1 MVFKDITLTTQR
13 FLFVL
18 FLLRP
23 LQQFFFKIP
32 ANQIVISTYKLLL
45 YKLNLN

>member
-13 FLFVL
+13 FFVL

-23 LQQFFFKIP
+23 LQQLFFKIP